1 MVKLL
6 FVVMAIPLNCSVSE
20 SSESPLK
27 SARLLQPFYAHADR
41 AAVDSARGDLFSL
54 IYAVAP
60 Q

>member
-41 AAVDSARGDLFSL
+41 AVVDSATGDLFSL